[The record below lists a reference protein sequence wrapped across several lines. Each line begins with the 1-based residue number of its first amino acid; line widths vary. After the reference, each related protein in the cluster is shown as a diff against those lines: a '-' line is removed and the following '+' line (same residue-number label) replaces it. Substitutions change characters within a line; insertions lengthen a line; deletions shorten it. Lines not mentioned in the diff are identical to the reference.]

1 MTRQE
6 PNKRREADFESV
18 YNEWQARRITQ
29 RRAAEI
35 LGVSVRTFRRWTH
48 RYREGGLA
56 ALEDK
61 RNTQPIRKA
70 SAEEVESL
78 ERLYST
84 QYLGWSVQ
92 HFYEHYV
99 ERGGQRSYTWVNDR
113 LKASGLVGTKPRNNG
128 EHRAGSHSSADPRKI
143 SGPKSPVG
151 VAGSLLDQYVVPLEW
166 VPSQQWS
173 LVATVDLF
181 THGVYSG
188 FFAKQAD
195 TWSAFRGVREVL
207 ERYGFFDDLIENR
220 AFFGR
225 ASRLATAEST
235 QLGQFR
241 RAMRELGIDLVV
253 HRSRRSRSRMARF
266 AQTIQQRLP
275 RELASARITERE
287 DANAFLDE
295 YWSRFNQRFAAPLD
309 GERKSAFV
317 PLGHAKDEIHN
328 VLCLKESLKVDWE
341 GYVLYRGRHLS
352 INGKRL
358 REDST
363 NKVRVHEYR
372 DGSRAVYQGR
382 RLVGP
387 IDVGLSDEANH

>member
-6 PNKRREADFESV
+6 PNERREADFESV
-18 YNEWQARRITQ
+18 YNEWQAQRINQ

-56 ALEDK
+56 ELEDK
-61 RNTQPIRKA
+61 RKTQPIRKA
-70 SAEEVESL
+70 SPEEVESL

-113 LKASGLVGTKPRNNG
+113 LKASGLVGTKPRSNG
-128 EHRAGSHSSADPRKI
+128 EHPAVSDSSTDPREAF
-143 SGPKSPVG
+143 GPKSKVG
-151 VAGSLLDQYVVPLEW
+151 VAGALLAQNVVPHEW

-173 LVATVDLF
+173 LVATVDSF
-181 THGVYSG
+181 TNGVYSG
-188 FFAKQAD
+188 FLAKQAD
-195 TWSAFRGVREVL
+195 IWSAFRGVREVL
-207 ERYGFFDDLIENR
+207 ERYGFFDCLIENR

-225 ASRLATAEST
+225 DSRLATAEST
-235 QLGQFR
+235 QLSQFR
-241 RAMRELGIDLVV
+241 RAMGELGIELVV
-253 HRSRRSRSRMARF
+253 HRSRRSQSRMARF
-266 AQTIQQRLP
+266 ARTIRERLP

-287 DANAFLDE
+287 DANAFLDQ

-309 GERKSAFV
+309 GERKTAFD
-317 PLGHAKDEIHN
+317 PLDHAKIELHN
-328 VLCLKESLKVDWE
+328 VLCLKESLQVDWE
-341 GYVLYRGRHLS
+341 GYVLYRGRHLRFD
-352 INGKRL
+352 GKRL
-358 REDST
+358 REDSK
-363 NKVRVHEYR
+363 NKARVHEYR

-382 RLVGP
+382 RLVGR
-387 IDVGLSDEANH
+387 IDAGLAD